1 MTARCLVVDL
11 GGVVCRFDHAHR
23 LDRLARMCPLDADEI
38 DARLWRSGFSADC
51 DRGRYGSAALMRGR
65 IRAAL
70 AAAGSDEDL
79 DDAWCSAFQ
88 PDPAVL
94 DALDRH
100 RGGRVLALLTNNGP
114 VEEEALTRRHPE
126 VFARFDHLFFSH
138 RLGRRKPD
146 PAVFAAV
153 AGHLEERGEAIVF
166 VDDSPAN
173 VAAAREAGWHGIR
186 YQNVPRLRRDLEEAT
201 GLDR

>member
-1 MTARCLVVDL
+1 MVVDL

-23 LDRLARMCPLDADEI
+23 LDRLARACALSPDEI

-51 DRGRYGSAALMRGR
+51 DRGRYGSAAQVRTR
-65 IRAAL
+65 IRAVL
-70 AAAGSDEDL
+70 AATGGDDNLDDDL
-79 DDAWCSAFQ
+79 DDAWCSAFR
-88 PDPAVL
+88 PDEGVL

-100 RGGRVLALLTNNGP
+100 RGDRVLALLTDNGP
-114 VEEEALTRRHPE
+114 LEEEALTRRYPE

-153 AGHLEERGEAIVF
+153 TGHLGAPGAAVVF

-186 YQNVPRLRRDLEEAT
+186 YQDVPRLRRDLREAAGRT
-201 GLDR
+201 